1 MTDLARGADAATAPD
16 GAVHDLPHLDHVQL
30 LDAQRETL
38 ATRRRTYGLAARV
51 LFTSLDVVYGRRRTL
66 SKFRVLELIARVP
79 YQAWEQVAYI
89 AVTHVHRRGDF
100 ARRIHDRVLETRSQQ
115 DNEQWHLLVVS
126 ELIAESDT
134 SESRLKFYWL
144 PQLIAFGY
152 YQLCWL
158 LYVIKPVWSYR
169 LNADFEDHAEH
180 EYMELVAEHP
190 EWEETPFTSSTCADY
205 GQFDSVGDV
214 LRQIGHDERI
224 HKLESVAHTGESR
237 FR

>member
-1 MTDLARGADAATAPD
+1 MTDLAGGADTATAHD
-16 GAVHDLPHLDHVQL
+16 AAVHDLPHLDHVQL

-51 LFTSLDVVYGRRRTL
+51 
-66 SKFRVLELIARVP
+66 P

-89 AVTHVHRRGDF
+89 AVTHVH
-100 ARRIHDRVLETRSQQ
+100 RRIHDRVLETRSQQ
-115 DNEQWHLLVVS
+115 DNEQWHLLVRS

-152 YQLCWL
+152 YQLSWL
-158 LYVIKPVWSYR
+158 LYVIKPAWSYR

-205 GQFDSVGDV
+205 GQFDSVADV

-224 HKLESVAHTGESR
+224 HNLGSIAHTGESR